1 MARYAVKRKM
11 VHIGKRQRGKKA
23 MGENA
28 FGGIGARANGEY
40 IILVY
45 PVCGNYW
52 GRPSGENC
60 MLKQKGD
67 A

>member
-1 MARYAVKRKM
+1 
-11 VHIGKRQRGKKA
+11 

>member
-28 FGGIGARANGEY
+28 FGGIGARANGD
-40 IILVY
+40 IL
-45 PVCGNYW
+45 YW
-52 GRPSGENC
+52 YTLFAVITGG
-60 MLKQKGD
+60 